1 MFSGED
7 GLKSIDPG
15 LSGHGIAI
23 GIARILQRMMT
34 SDCDYCEGLAR
45 SLRSGALVMAL
56 KVDEQAVEDV
66 SDVLRRTG
74 VIHWLMVLTGT
85 SCRCRTPLRPRVQ
98 YLGRSDRRSRN
109 GQRTGD

>member
-66 SDVLRRTG
+66 SDVLRRYG
-74 VIHWLMVLTGT
+74 GHSLAYGAHWNFVPLPHAAQTT
-85 SCRCRTPLRPRVQ
+85 SAIF
-98 YLGRSDRRSRN
+98 GSKRSEEPQWSAHR
-109 GQRTGD
+109 